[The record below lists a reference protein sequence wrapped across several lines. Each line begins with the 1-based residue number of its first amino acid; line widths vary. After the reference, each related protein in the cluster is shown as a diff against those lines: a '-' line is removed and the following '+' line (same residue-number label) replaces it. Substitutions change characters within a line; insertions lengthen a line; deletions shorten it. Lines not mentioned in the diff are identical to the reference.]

1 MYAVGCTTD
10 SKLLMAIAFKRMSI
24 FKEKPKH
31 KTQQRDKGKN
41 PDFPHCFLFLNAIP
55 KRE

>member
-10 SKLLMAIAFKRMSI
+10 GKLLMAIAFKRMSI
-24 FKEKPKH
+24 FKEKPEH
-31 KTQQRDKGKN
+31 NPRDKGKN
-41 PDFPHCFLFLNAIP
+41 PDFPHYWFVLKRNT

>member
-24 FKEKPKH
+24 FKEKPEKRH
-31 KTQQRDKGKN
+31 KRDKGKIPIFHN
-41 PDFPHCFLFLNAIP
+41 AGLFLKSQYQA
-55 KRE
+55 